1 MSNDEPT
8 TLADLI
14 ALNDLV
20 ESDEDAEYITR
31 QIEAIE
37 RADTETAR
45 QKQTLEILTQQAAAY
60 LVSISTKHLRD
71 QGAARNIDGTYNGR
85 DLVEWLVGRKV
96 DEARKDWERKSDK
109 IDTARERQED
119 ARADKLEIEALMAQ
133 GKSIAKEEVEHDL
146 SIAMSRI
153 TNGLD
158 TVPMLV
164 ANLCPADV
172 KATVKE
178 QAEDLV
184 RRIQREMA
192 ASFS

>member
-1 MSNDEPT
+1 
-8 TLADLI
+8 LI

>member
-85 DLVEWLVGRKV
+85 DLVEWLVGRKI

>member
-1 MSNDEPT
+1 LSNDEPT

>member
-85 DLVEWLVGRKV
+85 DLVEWLVGRKI

-158 TVPMLV
+158 AVPMLV

>member
-1 MSNDEPT
+1 LSNDEPT

-85 DLVEWLVGRKV
+85 DLVEWLVGRKI